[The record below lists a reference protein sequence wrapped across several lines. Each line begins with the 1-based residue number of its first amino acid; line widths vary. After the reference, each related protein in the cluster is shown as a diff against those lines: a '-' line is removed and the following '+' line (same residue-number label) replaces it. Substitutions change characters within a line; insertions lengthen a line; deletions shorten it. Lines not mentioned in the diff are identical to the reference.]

1 MTPAPRAGTTP
12 PVSGAGRQAATYAH
26 RGSSG
31 MAPEN
36 TAAAFELAIA
46 EGADYVETDVQLSA
60 DGELV
65 IIHDVTLTRTTDAR
79 RVFADRPPWTVHDFT
94 LAELRKLDAGG
105 WYAAEFAGQHILTL
119 DELLDLLG
127 DRVGLNLELK
137 SPAVNPGLA
146 QAVVARLRRRRDWIA
161 PGARPRPLIV
171 GSFDEQALRDV
182 HAHLPDVPVSL
193 ITYDVPAG
201 GRLADLAGWVFS
213 VNPDIRR
220 LRPEDAARV
229 IEAGLALVPWT
240 VDSPELW
247 RWALDLGVD
256 GMITNYPYALKDL
269 LQGHGPVRGAAG
281 VVVEDVRY
289 HSPGEHVVLRNVSDQ
304 PVDVTGWYVRNQ
316 ASDRIVVGDGRVIP
330 PGGLL
335 RVHTGPGVDD
345 ASTHHD
351 GRATA
356 FWNSSH
362 GDSAGLHRADGV
374 IVDLYAYVIR
384 ADGDTTWG
392 RGPRARPP
400 PPPPGRAPP
409 RRISRDSAG
418 TNPPPRQETG
428 RPRG

>member
-1 MTPAPRAGTTP
+1 MHTSPSSGPGLRAGPATAPVPRAGSTP
-12 PVSGAGRQAATYAH
+12 PASRGGRRAATYAH

-65 IIHDVTLTRTTDAR
+65 IIHDVTLARTTDAQ
-79 RVFADRPPWTVHDFT
+79 RVFADRPPWNVHDFT

-146 QAVVARLRRRRDWIA
+146 QAVVARLSRRRDWIA

-182 HAHLPDVPVSL
+182 HAQLPDVPVSL

-201 GRLADLAGWVFS
+201 EKVADLAGWIFS

-229 IEAGLALVPWT
+229 VEAGLALVPWT

-256 GMITNYPYALKDL
+256 GMITNYPSALKDL
-269 LQGHGPVRGAAG
+269 LHGRGPVRGAAG
-281 VVVEDVRY
+281 VVIEDIRH
-289 HSPGEHVVLRNVSDQ
+289 HSLSGGAREHVVLRNVSDE
-304 PVDVTGWYVRNQ
+304 PVDVGGWYLRNQ
-316 ASDRIVVGDGRVIP
+316 ASDRIVVADGHVIP

-335 RVHTGPGVDD
+335 RVHTGPGADD
-345 ASTHHD
+345 ATTYHD

-356 FWNSSH
+356 FWNSTH

-374 IVDLYAYVIR
+374 IVDLYAYVI
-384 ADGDTTWG
+384 
-392 RGPRARPP
+392 
-400 PPPPGRAPP
+400 
-409 RRISRDSAG
+409 
-418 TNPPPRQETG
+418 
-428 RPRG
+428 

>member
-1 MTPAPRAGTTP
+1 MSTSPSSRSGLQAGPAVAPAPRAGTAP
-12 PVSGAGRQAATYAH
+12 PVSRGGRRAATYAH

-46 EGADYVETDVQLSA
+46 EGADYIETDVQLSA

-65 IIHDVTLTRTTDAR
+65 IVHDVTLARTTDAR
-79 RVFADRPPWTVHDFT
+79 LAFADHAPWNVRDFT
-94 LAELRKLDAGG
+94 LAELKKLDAGG
-105 WYAAEFAGQHILTL
+105 WYAAEFSGQHILTF

-127 DRVGLNLELK
+127 GRVGLNLELK

-146 QAVVARLRRRRDWIA
+146 QAVVARLRRRRDWIE

-171 GSFDEQALRDV
+171 GSFDEHALRDF
-182 HAHLPDVPVSL
+182 HTWLPDVPVSL

-201 GRLADLAGWVFS
+201 GKLTDLAGWIFS

-229 IEAGLALVPWT
+229 IEAGMALVPWT

-256 GMITNYPYALKDL
+256 GMITNYPYALKDML
-269 LQGHGPVRGAAG
+269 HGRGPVRGAAG
-281 VVVEDVRY
+281 VVIEDIRY
-289 HSPGEHVVLRNVSDQ
+289 HSPGDGPRWTGEHVVLRNVSDQ
-304 PVDVTGWYVRNQ
+304 PVDVSGWYLRNQ
-316 ASDRIVVGDGRVIP
+316 ASDRIVVGDGYVIP

-335 RVHTGPGVDD
+335 RVHTGRGTDD
-345 ASTHHD
+345 ATAYHD

-356 FWNSSH
+356 FWN
-362 GDSAGLHRADGV
+362 GTNGGSAGLHRADGA
-374 IVDLYAYVIR
+374 IVDLYAYVI
-384 ADGDTTWG
+384 
-392 RGPRARPP
+392 
-400 PPPPGRAPP
+400 
-409 RRISRDSAG
+409 
-418 TNPPPRQETG
+418 
-428 RPRG
+428 

>member
-1 MTPAPRAGTTP
+1 MRTSPSSRPGLRAGPATAPVPRAGTTSP
-12 PVSGAGRQAATYAH
+12 ASGAGRRAAAYAH

-36 TAAAFELAIA
+36 TAAAFQLAIA

-65 IIHDVTLTRTTDAR
+65 IIHDVTLARTTDAR
-79 RVFADRPPWTVHDFT
+79 RVFADRAPWNVHDFT

-105 WYAAEFAGQHILTL
+105 WYAAEFTGQHILTL

-146 QAVVARLRRRRDWIA
+146 RAVVARLRRRRDWVT

-171 GSFDEQALRDV
+171 GSFNEQALRDV
-182 HAHLPDVPVSL
+182 HTQLPDVPVSL
-193 ITYDVPAG
+193 ITYDVPADEKV
-201 GRLADLAGWVFS
+201 ADLAGWIFS

-229 IEAGLALVPWT
+229 VDAGMALVPWT

-256 GMITNYPYALKDL
+256 GMITNYPSVLKDL
-269 LQGHGPVRGAAG
+269 LHGRGPARGAAG
-281 VVVEDVRY
+281 VVIEDIRY
-289 HSPGEHVVLRNVSDQ
+289 HSLSDGAREHVVLRNVSDQ
-304 PVDVTGWYVRNQ
+304 PVDVSGWYLRNQ
-316 ASDRIVVGDGRVIP
+316 ASDRIVVGDGQVIP

-335 RVHTGPGVDD
+335 RVHTGPGADD
-345 ASTHHD
+345 ATTYHD

-356 FWNSSH
+356 FWNSTH
-362 GDSAGLHRADGV
+362 GDSAGLHRADGLL
-374 IVDLYAYVIR
+374 VDLHAYVIR
-384 ADGDTTWG
+384 DGGGTERG
-392 RGPRARPP
+392 RLRGAGPTHDPLV
-400 PPPPGRAPP
+400 
-409 RRISRDSAG
+409 S
-418 TNPPPRQETG
+418 
-428 RPRG
+428 

>member
-1 MTPAPRAGTTP
+1 MHTSPSSRPDLRAGPAAAPAPRGGSTP
-12 PVSGAGRQAATYAH
+12 SDGRGGRRAATYAH

-65 IIHDVTLTRTTDAR
+65 IIHDVTLARTTDAR
-79 RVFADRPPWTVHDFT
+79 RVFADRPPWNVHDFT
-94 LAELRKLDAGG
+94 LAELKKLDAGG

-146 QAVVARLRRRRDWIA
+146 QAVVARLRRRRDWIE

-171 GSFDEQALRDV
+171 GSFDEQALREV
-182 HAHLPDVPVSL
+182 HTRLPDVPVSL
-193 ITYDVPAG
+193 ITYDVPAS
-201 GRLADLAGWVFS
+201 GRLADLAGWIFS

-256 GMITNYPYALKDL
+256 GMITNYPSALKDL
-269 LQGHGPVRGAAG
+269 LHGRGPARDAAG
-281 VVVEDVRY
+281 VVVEDIRY

-304 PVDVTGWYVRNQ
+304 PVDVTGWYLRNQ
-316 ASDRIVVGDGRVIP
+316 ASDRIMVGDGHVIP

-335 RVHTGPGVDD
+335 RVHTGLGAGD
-345 ASTHHD
+345 ATTHHD

-356 FWNSSH
+356 FWNSTN
-362 GDSAGLHRADGV
+362 GDSAGLHRADGA

-392 RGPRARPP
+392 RLRGAGPTHDPLV
-400 PPPPGRAPP
+400 
-409 RRISRDSAG
+409 S
-418 TNPPPRQETG
+418 
-428 RPRG
+428 

>member
-1 MTPAPRAGTTP
+1 MHTSPSSRPGLRAGPAAAPVPRGGSTP
-12 PVSGAGRQAATYAH
+12 PDSRGGRRVETYAH

-36 TAAAFELAIA
+36 TAAAFARAIA

-65 IIHDVTLTRTTDAR
+65 IIHDVTLARTTDAR
-79 RVFADRPPWTVHDFT
+79 RVFADRPPWNVHDFT
-94 LAELRKLDAGG
+94 LAELKKLDAGG
-105 WYAAEFAGQHILTL
+105 WYAAEFSGQHILTL

-171 GSFDEQALRDV
+171 GSFDEQALREV
-182 HAHLPDVPVSL
+182 HTRLPDVPVSL
-193 ITYDVPAG
+193 ISYDVPAS
-201 GRLADLAGWVFS
+201 GRLADLAGWIFS

-229 IEAGLALVPWT
+229 TEAGMALVPWT

-256 GMITNYPYALKDL
+256 GMITNYPSALTDL
-269 LQGHGPVRGAAG
+269 LHGRAPVRGAAG
-281 VVVEDVRY
+281 VVIEDIR
-289 HSPGEHVVLRNVSDQ
+289 HRSPGDGAGEHAVLRNVSDQ
-304 PVDVTGWYVRNQ
+304 PVDVGSWYLRNQ
-316 ASDRIVVGDGRVIP
+316 ASDRIVVGDGHVIP

-335 RVHTGPGVDD
+335 RVHTGPG
-345 ASTHHD
+345 TD
-351 GRATA
+351 GATA
-356 FWNSSH
+356 FWNSTH
-362 GDSAGLHRADGV
+362 GDSAGLHRADGA

-384 ADGDTTWG
+384 AGGDTEKG
-392 RGPRARPP
+392 RRPRRRPP
-400 PPPPGRAPP
+400 LDPLV
-409 RRISRDSAG
+409 S
-418 TNPPPRQETG
+418 
-428 RPRG
+428 

>member
-1 MTPAPRAGTTP
+1 MSTSPSPRPALDAGPAVAPAVAPVPRAGTTS
-12 PVSGAGRQAATYAH
+12 PVSRGGRRAATYAH

-36 TAAAFELAIA
+36 TPAAFELAIA

-65 IIHDVTLTRTTDAR
+65 IIHDVTLARTTDAR
-79 RVFADRPPWTVHDFT
+79 RVFADRPPWNVHDFT
-94 LAELRKLDAGG
+94 LAELKKLDAGG

-146 QAVVARLRRRRDWIA
+146 RAVVTRLRRRRDWIT

-171 GSFDEQALRDV
+171 GSFDEQAVRDV
-182 HAHLPDVPVSL
+182 HTQLPDVPVSL

-201 GRLADLAGWVFS
+201 GRLADLAGWIFS

-256 GMITNYPYALKDL
+256 GMITNYPSALKDL
-269 LQGHGPVRGAAG
+269 LHGRGPVRGAAG
-281 VVVEDVRY
+281 VVIEDIRY
-289 HSPGEHVVLRNVSDQ
+289 HSPGEHAVLRNVSDQ
-304 PVDVTGWYVRNQ
+304 PVNVSGWYLRNQ
-316 ASDRIVVGDGRVIP
+316 ASDRIVVGDGHVIP

-335 RVHTGPGVDD
+335 RVHTGPGADD
-345 ASTHHD
+345 ATTYHD

-356 FWNSSH
+356 FWNSTN

-374 IVDLYAYVIR
+374 IIDLYAYVI
-384 ADGDTTWG
+384 
-392 RGPRARPP
+392 
-400 PPPPGRAPP
+400 
-409 RRISRDSAG
+409 
-418 TNPPPRQETG
+418 
-428 RPRG
+428 

>member
-65 IIHDVTLTRTTDAR
+65 IIHDVTLPRTTDAR

-146 QAVVARLRRRRDWIA
+146 QAVVARLRRRREWIA

-240 VDSPELW
+240 VDSPKLW

-269 LQGHGPVRGAAG
+269 LHGRGAAG
-281 VVVEDVRY
+281 VVVEDIRY

-304 PVDVTGWYVRNQ
+304 PVDVSGWYLRNQ
-316 ASDRIVVGDGRVIP
+316 ASDRIVVGDGHVIP

-335 RVHTGPGVDD
+335 RVHTGPGADD
-345 ASTHHD
+345 ATTHHD

-356 FWNSSH
+356 FWNSTH
-362 GDSAGLHRADGV
+362 GDSAGLHRADGA

-392 RGPRARPP
+392 RLRGAGPTHDPLL
-400 PPPPGRAPP
+400 
-409 RRISRDSAG
+409 S
-418 TNPPPRQETG
+418 
-428 RPRG
+428 